1 MSQVITLAQFRA
13 WLLAFAQ
20 QIAEH
25 EDYLTELDASIGDAD
40 HGINMQRGMHRVSER
55 LRDAE
60 NQAEDVAAL
69 FRTVAMTL
77 ISTVGGAAGPLYGA
91 FFLRAVKSID
101 GNASVTPAELAMMFR
116 DGLEGVQQRG
126 KAQLNEK
133 TMIDALQPAVEALEA
148 AVQAGDDI
156 GAALE
161 AAVAEAEIGMKHT
174 AELQASKGRASYLG
188 PRSIGHQD
196 PGATSTFYLIQI
208 RRRGVGRQ
216 RTSGRRRSQIA
227 CARPTEPRGITKSTG
242 DRGATP
248 MPFATLPA
256 PA

>member
-1 MSQVITLAQFRA
+1 MHANTSMVETGDEEMSQVITLAQFRE

-20 QIAEH
+20 QITEH
-25 EDYLTELDASIGDAD
+25 EAYLTELDASIGDAD
-40 HGINMQRGMHRVSER
+40 HGINMQRGMHKVRER
-55 LRDAE
+55 LRDSE
-60 NQAEDVAAL
+60 NQAEDVASL

-91 FFLRAVKSID
+91 FFLRAVKNVD
-101 GNASVTPAELAMMFR
+101 GMETVTARELAVMFR

-148 AVQAGDDI
+148 AVAAGESI
-156 GAALE
+156 EAALE
-161 AAVAEAEIGMKHT
+161 RAATEAESGMKHT

-196 PGATSTFYLIQI
+196 PGATSTFYLI
-208 RRRGVGRQ
+208 RSAAKALGGGSRASSN
-216 RTSGRRRSQIA
+216 TS
-227 CARPTEPRGITKSTG
+227 
-242 DRGATP
+242 D
-248 MPFATLPA
+248 
-256 PA
+256 